1 MKNIIILAILFFI
14 TNSNSQNKIEKIEF
28 VSEGYA
34 SAPDFDLII
43 YSDRI
48 AIFNARSDNYKI
60 HPNGNIVGYGIDNKG
75 VNIKESEI
83 KGIFATKI
91 KAKIY
96 KEILNLIFALSEEFE
111 NKSFNSNTL
120 HNSIGKLKVT
130 YKTGKVKLIY
140 DNGMNGT
147 NDLLKL
153 YSYMKDLRFNQKW
166 K

>member
-75 VNIKESEI
+75 VNIKESCI
-83 KGIFATKI
+83 V
-91 KAKIY
+91 
-96 KEILNLIFALSEEFE
+96 S
-111 NKSFNSNTL
+111 
-120 HNSIGKLKVT
+120 
-130 YKTGKVKLIY
+130 
-140 DNGMNGT
+140 
-147 NDLLKL
+147 
-153 YSYMKDLRFNQKW
+153 
-166 K
+166 

>member
-1 MKNIIILAILFFI
+1 MKNIIILATLFFI
-14 TNSNSQNKIEKIEF
+14 INLQSQNKIEKIEF

-48 AIFNARSDNYKI
+48 AILNARSDNYKI
-60 HPNGNIVGYGIDNKG
+60 PPNGDIVGYGIDNKG
-75 VNIKESEI
+75 INIKKSEM
-83 KGIFATKI
+83 KGIFVTKLKTRI
-91 KAKIY
+91 FKKIT
-96 KEILNLIFALSEEFE
+96 NLILALNEEFE
-111 NKSFNSNTL
+111 HKNFDSNTL

-130 YKTGKVKLIY
+130 YRTGKVKLIY

-147 NDLLKL
+147 NNLSKL
-153 YSYMKDLRFNQKW
+153 YDYVSDLRFNQKW